1 MKYPGRLLMLTICIF
16 IIASCASTP
25 SPAEKISSTKIC
37 RQGSCEPINDVDS
50 SRRILS
56 SMHELLALN
65 TSSPAHICRA
75 DEAAGECRKKDVCY
89 LVIGGIM
96 PGNGCARNFVVKQVA
111 PLEDSNQLQFVVDM
125 PLSFIWTPVK
135 CKQAEVA
142 LAISPGNILTIDF
155 SPYHCS
161 WMVMGQMMA
170 DFVFHI
176 DRIDTETGILAGYWA
191 HSVRGTG
198 NGSGSG
204 YALLK
209 FSKNIAWKSEKVSM
223 VHH

>member
-1 MKYPGRLLMLTICIF
+1 MKYSSRLLVLTICILM
-16 IIASCASTP
+16 IASCASTP
-25 SPAEKISSTKIC
+25 SPSEKISTTQIC
-37 RQGSCEPINDVDS
+37 HQGLCEPIGKVDS
-50 SRRILS
+50 SQSILS

-65 TSSPAHICRA
+65 TSHPAHICRA
-75 DEAAGECRKKDVCY
+75 DEAADDCRKKDVCY

-96 PGNGCARNFVVKQVA
+96 PGNGCAKDFTVKQVA
-111 PLEDSNQLQFVVDM
+111 PLENFDQLHFVVDM

-135 CKQAEVA
+135 CKQANVA
-142 LAISPGNILTIDF
+142 VSILPENILTIDF

-161 WMVMGQMMA
+161 WMVMGQMRA
-170 DFVFHI
+170 DFIFHI
-176 DRIDTETGILAGYWA
+176 DRIDADTGTLAGYWA

-209 FSKNIAWKSEKVSM
+209 FGKNIDWKQEKFSLM
-223 VHH
+223 HD